1 MKEAGSKEE
10 YRLKLWAFIAKKEVP
25 RMAKLFSTSRH
36 NTLMANKKVRELH
49 KLGVPSMYIVS
60 MICALFLRLKVALLC
75 QREVKK
81 VAIKSQKAS
90 KDVSSVQPRARRLM
104 KEALVY
110 WRRYEKVEREQ
121 RKRAE
126 KEAMEQRKRDDEM
139 REVCII

>member
-1 MKEAGSKEE
+1 MGTALSGGM
-10 YRLKLWAFIAKKEVP
+10 LW
-25 RMAKLFSTSRH
+25 S
-36 NTLMANKKVRELH
+36 
-49 KLGVPSMYIVS
+49 
-60 MICALFLRLKVALLC
+60 LKVALLC

-81 VAIKSQKAS
+81 SAAKSQRTS
-90 KDVSSVQPRARRLM
+90 KDVNVQPRARRLM

-139 REVCII
+139 REVRSMMAGSARNPLPFPSLG

>member
-1 MKEAGSKEE
+1 MKVYSFFCG
-10 YRLKLWAFIAKKEVP
+10 
-25 RMAKLFSTSRH
+25 
-36 NTLMANKKVRELH
+36 
-49 KLGVPSMYIVS
+49 
-60 MICALFLRLKVALLC
+60 KVALLC

-81 VAIKSQKAS
+81 AAIKSQKAS

-139 REVCII
+139 REVCTI

>member
-1 MKEAGSKEE
+1 MKKA
-10 YRLKLWAFIAKKEVP
+10 
-25 RMAKLFSTSRH
+25 
-36 NTLMANKKVRELH
+36 
-49 KLGVPSMYIVS
+49 
-60 MICALFLRLKVALLC
+60 
-75 QREVKK
+75 
-81 VAIKSQKAS
+81 AIKSQKAS

-139 REVCII
+139 REVCIIWVFYCISYGVQ